1 MIWYPKLDCSLQI
14 QYIIPEYVSDGMVLS
29 IINSVAST
37 PKKAVINTQPSCD
50 ADLAN
55 ALNLARKRGPRAPT
69 LRERSSLNPL
79 QSIVKTT
86 QYAANHTPCLKRSI
100 TPHSIAL
107 VDAQQSFLPRQHA
120 APRSFPTT
128 LLDNRLPG
136 RQAIDQYQL
145 DGGLPRPL
153 SLPPHA
159 QHPT

>member
-14 QYIIPEYVSDGMVLS
+14 QYIVPEHVSDGMGLS
-29 IINSVAST
+29 IINSVEFT
-37 PKKAVINTQPSCD
+37 PKVAVINTQSSCD

-55 ALNLARKRGPRAPT
+55 ALNLAMKRGPRAPT
-69 LRERSSLNPL
+69 LHERSFINPL
-79 QSIVKTT
+79 QSIVQSTR
-86 QYAANHTPCLKRSI
+86 YAANHVPRLKRSI

-107 VDAQQSFLPRQHA
+107 FDAQQSFLPRQHA

-145 DGGLPRPL
+145 DGGLDRTL
-153 SLPPHA
+153 SFPPHA